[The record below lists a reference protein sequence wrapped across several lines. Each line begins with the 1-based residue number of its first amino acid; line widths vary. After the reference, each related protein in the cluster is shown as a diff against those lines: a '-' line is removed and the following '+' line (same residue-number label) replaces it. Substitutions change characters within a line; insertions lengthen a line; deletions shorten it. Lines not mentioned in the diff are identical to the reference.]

1 MGKNNTH
8 NKMHTRYRN
17 SYHIIYIYHISKKS
31 SNIPHDVF

>member
-17 SYHIIYIYHISKKS
+17 SYHVYIYHISKKS

>member
-17 SYHIIYIYHISKKS
+17 SYHIYHISKRVQTYH
-31 SNIPHDVF
+31 NDVF